1 VAKSRGPSFGW
12 AALILLLWLATV
24 GLFLLLTTGAAIQR
38 ATDELNATGFALHRF
53 ISQRVAQHDAHLTSL
68 IALILATDTSQQ
80 QSVRQVAQSIM
91 RFYPRITGINLVELA
106 ETGDQAGVTS
116 RPVLAIPDNDG
127 IVDVD
132 HAAFFAAI
140 FKQRAGEVR
149 TYVDKDLPGHYILGK
164 KVNDTN
170 PGLAVVMRIDPSR
183 LVEPEE
189 LPEWTH
195 LRLSIDGQVVAD
207 RPAAQLPSSWLPL
220 PRFIRTVDSQSQ
232 PLLLSLERPLALF
245 DVIDL
250 RLLSGVALTSL
261 IGLLLFS
268 FGWRQRMDA
277 RQLRLA
283 ASAAEERAKL
293 LERETRLA
301 HASRVNSLGELAS
314 GIAHELTQPL
324 TALMSQSQAAQ
335 RLFDQEPTEQATRL
349 LSQALKAN
357 VREAKR
363 AGEMLKRMRDY
374 ISNREP
380 TRIPTD
386 INQVVRD
393 ISNLVKADLERRA
406 ITLKLELSPALPIL
420 DADPVE
426 LEQVL
431 NNLVRNAADSLEQSA
446 SLPREIRI
454 ETGLQDDNIIVAVTD
469 NGPGIAD
476 TVLPRLFEPF
486 FTTKQDGMGLG
497 LSLCATLVERIG
509 GRITADNAP
518 ESGAQFTIIM
528 PAASPAPQDIS

>member
-1 VAKSRGPSFGW
+1 MAKSRGPSFGW
-12 AALILLLWLATV
+12 AASILLLWLATV
-24 GLFLLLTTGAAIQR
+24 GLFLLLNTNAAIQR
-38 ATDELNATGFALHRF
+38 ATDELNATGFALDRVV
-53 ISQRVAQHDAHLTSL
+53 SQRVAQHDAHLTSL
-68 IALILATDTSQQ
+68 IALILATDASQQ

-106 ETGDQAGVTS
+106 EASDQTTVTL
-116 RPVLAIPDNDG
+116 RPVLAVRENNG
-127 IVDVD
+127 TVD
-132 HAAFFAAI
+132 HAAFAASI
-140 FKQRAGEVR
+140 FQQRAGEVR

-164 KVNDTN
+164 KVSDTN
-170 PGLAVVMRIDPSR
+170 PGLAVIMRIDPSR

-189 LPEWTH
+189 LPEWAH
-195 LRLSIDGQVVAD
+195 LRLSIDGQTVTD

-220 PRFIRTVDSQSQ
+220 PRFSRMIDSQSQ

-277 RQLRLA
+277 RQSRLA

-335 RLFDQEPTEQATRL
+335 RLFDQEPTEQATAL

-406 ITLKLELSPALPIL
+406 ITLKLELSPALPVL
-420 DADPVE
+420 HADPVE

-446 SLPREIRI
+446 SLRREIRI
-454 ETGLQDDNIIVAVTD
+454 ETGLQDDSIIVAVTD

-497 LSLCATLVERIG
+497 LSLCTTLVERIG

-518 ESGAQFTIIM
+518 EGGARFMIIM